1 MSYGQRKF
9 RTIILVAMVP
19 IAIVSGV
26 LIAWSMY
33 SNQNFQELDIEG
45 STTVYKIIEEAQ
57 HPFIDVHPF
66 VALTITGTSSSSGII
81 ALSSGLVEIAMSSK
95 PVTISENETTD
106 GNLRSFPIAKDV
118 LAMIINDAA
127 SPLNI
132 TLDIGRAIFNGTI
145 TDWSHPAVNATG
157 LTGIIQVVVRQDGSG
172 SRDFFNEYVMGDI
185 DQIAPGSEYVSGAV
199 TKTSN
204 QLVLDDIKINENY
217 IGYVGLGYIEEGVEA
232 IKINNI
238 EPTKETAIDESYPI
252 QRNLFLI
259 TYGDPNP
266 ESVISEFIR
275 WIQSPP
281 GQTIVDFTG
290 FVAIYPITLVAYK
303 NENKIGHYNL

>member
-19 IAIVSGV
+19 IAIVAGV

-45 STTVYKIIEEAQ
+45 STTIYKIIEEAQ
-57 HPFIDVHPF
+57 HPFINVHPF

-81 ALSSGLVEIAMSSK
+81 ALSEGLIEIAMASR
-95 PVTISENETTD
+95 PVATSENETTG

-118 LAMIINDAA
+118 LAIIINDAA
-127 SPLNI
+127 NPLNI
-132 TLDIGRAIFNGTI
+132 TLDVGRAIFNGTI
-145 TDWSHPAVNATG
+145 TDWSNPAVSSTG
-157 LTGIIQVVVRQDGSG
+157 LAGTIQVVVRQDGSG
-172 SRDFFNEYVMGDI
+172 SREFFNEYVMGDSN
-185 DQIAPGSEYVSGAV
+185 QLEPGSEYVTGAV

-204 QLVLDDIKINENY
+204 QLVLDDIKTNENH

-232 IKINNI
+232 IRINDI

-252 QRNLFLI
+252 QRNLFLV
-259 TYGDPNP
+259 TFGDPDAD
-266 ESVISEFIR
+266 SVISEFIR

-281 GQTIVDFTG
+281 GQEIVDFTG
-290 FVAIYPITLVAYK
+290 FVAIYPTTLVAKKYEI
-303 NENKIGHYNL
+303 NITNF